1 MSAGK
6 KAFPLWQLYSFQ
18 KYKMIESI
26 LDQIS
31 AYPPFWIYAVL
42 FFFSFIEN
50 VFPPSPSD
58 LVVLVGGTLV
68 STRVIHF
75 IPTLI
80 ITTIGSIAGF
90 MMLYYLGSAVDKKVI
105 HSGKLKFIPV
115 DAVDKV
121 EVWFNKYGYWIILA
135 NRFLPGTRAVI
146 SFFSGL
152 SHLKVEKTIVLAT
165 ISAFA
170 WNAVI
175 LYLGILFGDNV
186 HMVDSYISTYS
197 NIVIALTAL
206 IILFLIIRNILRK
219 KKANSV

>member
-1 MSAGK
+1 
-6 KAFPLWQLYSFQ
+6 
-18 KYKMIESI
+18 MIESI

-31 AYPPFWIYAVL
+31 TYPPLWIYVVL
-42 FFFSFIEN
+42 FFFAFIEN

-68 STRVIHF
+68 STGVIHF

-80 ITTIGSIAGF
+80 LTTLGSILGF
-90 MMLYYLGSAVDKKVI
+90 MVLFYLGSAVDKKVI

-121 EVWFNKYGYWIILA
+121 ESWFNKYGYWIILV

-146 SFFSGL
+146 SFFSGM
-152 SHLKVEKTIVLAT
+152 SHLKVEKTLVLAT

-170 WNAVI
+170 WNAII

-186 HMVDSYISTYS
+186 HMVDGYLSTYS
-197 NIVIALTAL
+197 NIVIAVTVV
-206 IILFLIIRNILRK
+206 IILFLIVRNILRK
-219 KKANSV
+219 KKAKTV